1 MLEKNKNYCGD
12 TIETMKKIDDKSIQL
27 ILTSPPY
34 RRGQRIDGLNNI
46 YQKANK
52 DFDDN
57 MTDEEYVNWSVEIFK
72 QYDRIL
78 KDTGVVAYNLSY
90 TTYSPSLPYFVIQE
104 VFKNTNFIIAD
115 TVSWEKSSCIPSA
128 SHPQAL
134 TRKCELVYIF
144 VKKQHIKDYDAN
156 KEVNSVVEKTGQKFF
171 KIYYNLLKA
180 KNNDGKMEGH
190 GATFSSDFAKFFI
203 DLYSFPDSLVL
214 DNFMGTGTVAVA
226 CCELGR
232 KWIGID
238 NAQAYIDMANERIS
252 QVEFVGH
259 RWIKDEE
266 PKKKTVKKP
275 RKPKEPKTEELI
287 VDISTGEIIEDPEL
301 AVGENVV
308 VLPSG
313 NVVKLKEPTQ
323 DELDEFLGTTPTEAD
338 VLSAIYEKA
347 PDIIQHNID
356 VKKFHNT
363 DVVAE
368 LEKVFESE
376 MEKSH
381 GIDAIAELDR
391 ALTNSDDIQMM
402 DGSIESMKELNEA
415 VKSKKPIVEESGDDW
430 FDKMAGL

>member
-171 KIYYNLLKA
+171 KIYYNIIRA
-180 KNNDGKMEGH
+180 KNNDGKTEGH

-214 DNFMGTGTVAVA
+214 DNFMGTGTVGVA

-238 NAQAYIDMANERIS
+238 NSQDYIDMANERIS

-266 PKKKTVKKP
+266 PKKKTTRKP
-275 RKPKEPKTEELI
+275 RKPKETKTEELT
-287 VDISTGEIIEDPEL
+287 VDISTGKIIIETPEL

-313 NVVKLKEPTQ
+313 NVVKVKEPTQ
-323 DELDEFLGTTPTEAD
+323 EELDEFLGTTP
-338 VLSAIYEKA
+338 
-347 PDIIQHNID
+347 
-356 VKKFHNT
+356 

-368 LEKVFESE
+368 LEKVLESE
-376 MEKSH
+376 MGKSH
-381 GIDAIAELDR
+381 GIDAKAELEKR
-391 ALTNSDDIQMM
+391 ALTNSDDIQMV

-415 VKSKKPIVEESGDDW
+415 VKSRKPIVEESGDDW

>member
-1 MLEKNKNYCGD
+1 MLEINKNYCGD
-12 TIETMKKIDDKSIQL
+12 TVETMKLIDDKSIQL
-27 ILTSPPY
+27 VITSPPY
-34 RRGQRIDGLNNI
+34 NKTKRTDGLNNI
-46 YQKANK
+46 YDKAVH
-52 DFDDN
+52 DDN
-57 MTDEEYVNWSVEIFK
+57 MTDENYVKWMVEIFK
-72 QYDRIL
+72 QYERIL
-78 KDTGVVAYNLSY
+78 KDTGVVAFNMSY
-90 TTYSPSLPYFVIQE
+90 STYSPSLPYFVIQE

-115 TVSWEKSSCIPSA
+115 TVSWEKSSCIPA
-128 SHPQAL
+128 PVHPQAL

-144 VKKQHIKDYDAN
+144 VKKQHIKDYEVN
-156 KEVNSVVEKTGQKFF
+156 KEVNSVVEKTNQKFF
-171 KIYYNLLKA
+171 KIYYNILKA
-180 KNNDGKMEGH
+180 KNNDGKTEGH

-275 RKPKEPKTEELI
+275 RKPKETKTEV
-287 VDISTGEIIEDPEL
+287 VDISTGEITEL

-313 NVVKLKEPTQ
+313 NIVKLKEPTQ
-323 DELDEFLGTTPTEAD
+323 EELDDFLGTTPTEAD
-338 VLSAIYEKA
+338 VLAEVLEKA
-347 PDIIQHNID
+347 PDILLQHNID

-368 LEKVFESE
+368 LEKALESE
-376 MEKSH
+376 MEKPI
-381 GIDAIAELDR
+381 GIDAVAELEK
-391 ALTNSDDIQMM
+391 ALISMPNSDDIQMM
-402 DGSIESMKELNEA
+402 DGSTESMKDLNEA
-415 VKSKKPIVEESGDDW
+415 VKSPRKPIVESSDDDW